1 MSHIVQVHMKRLGGY
16 EEIFTYTCQNL
27 MTHEESVTFLNP
39 LKKKVWHKMCG
50 LNSNY
55 HASYFGFLFLS
66 NKKSSWCLLALEG

>member
-39 LKKKVWHKMCG
+39 LKKK
-50 LNSNY
+50 
-55 HASYFGFLFLS
+55 FGI
-66 NKKSSWCLLALEG
+66 KCVD